1 VETRSAGADEAAG
14 VGLTTGVGSTTGVDS
29 TTGVGSTTDVGC
41 TTGAGPPVDPTNP
54 PRRVERSSVIGD
66 GVGVGCT
73 SADEPTVGVGVVA
86 GISGSSPP
94 EPRIGSRGL
103 LASVDDRT
111 GVGSASCSGVG
122 VGVTITRGMPDDDAR
137 RAGLEDAS
145 SGSSS
150 SGVADARWLPVPGW
164 RSDRSGTGVTMISLI
179 EVTVVGRVMG
189 SLLLTMISDDV
200 SGTGSG
206 LKMGFKRD
214 ERSNACLDSICSEE
228 VLESEFDVVGA
239 AGAVALVTI

>member
-14 VGLTTGVGSTTGVDS
+14 VGSTTG
-29 TTGVGSTTDVGC
+29 VGC
-41 TTGAGPPVDPTNP
+41 TTGAGLPVDPTNPPRRVERSSAGADEAAGVSWTTGAGLPVDPTNP

-73 SADEPTVGVGVVA
+73 SADEPTVGVGVGVVA
-86 GISGSSPP
+86 GISGSSPE

-122 VGVTITRGMPDDDAR
+122 VGVTITCGTPDDDAP
-137 RAGLEDAS
+137 RAGLEGAS

-150 SGVADARWLPVPGW
+150 WGVADARWLPVPGW

-214 ERSNACLDSICSEE
+214 ERSNACLDSTC
-228 VLESEFDVVGA
+228 
-239 AGAVALVTI
+239 